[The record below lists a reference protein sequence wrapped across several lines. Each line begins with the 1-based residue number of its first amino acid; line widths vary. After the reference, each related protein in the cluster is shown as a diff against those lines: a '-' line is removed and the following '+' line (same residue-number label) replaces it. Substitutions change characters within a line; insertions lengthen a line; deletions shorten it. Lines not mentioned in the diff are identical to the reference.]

1 MQNLQIPVY
10 FLLIIFSIKN
20 LKEYLM
26 DFTKFLLKRSSTFY
40 KRTALVLSFLIM
52 FLEALYVVVLI
63 NAIVFS
69 FFHLF
74 NLFEYKAY

>member
-1 MQNLQIPVY
+1 MQNLQLPIY

-20 LKEYLM
+20 LKEYLI
-26 DFTKFLLKRSSTFY
+26 DFTKFLLKSRINLY
-40 KRTALVLSFLIM
+40 KKIALVLSFLIM

-74 NLFEYKAY
+74 NLFEYKGY